1 MNISKRS
8 FLKGSAAL
16 AISGILGAGTSAFA
30 DDAAQGQEEKA
41 SLLGSVEETW
51 DADYVVVGSGIC
63 GLSSAV
69 DAAERGL
76 NVVLLEKNG
85 FLGGTSTV
93 AEMCFGVFTDMQKEA
108 GFTEELGSVAS
119 IMKTTQDYHHYK
131 TNALLTRKFYEESA
145 DNIAWLKK
153 QGVNFALVMGIGNSY
168 KTAHVYEGLGA
179 ATIKTLGAR
188 AEELGVQICTNAP
201 GKELVVEDGKVTGV
215 LADVDGKIVRINAKG
230 VLLATGGYSDNA
242 EMMKKYAHVDASITK
257 NAGIAGRDGDG
268 IAMALNIGASEWK
281 SMGAVMFFGAI
292 LKNDRFGTH
301 LYSATSSPGFR
312 FNERGVRYAD
322 EVIDQIN
329 FSHCGNI
336 MAQQKAS
343 WGLYSKATL
352 DDFVEN
358 GTIFGGGMY
367 TPAGAPLTELY
378 SQIEAD
384 MASDDP
390 QVFYCETLDDVAATA
405 GVDADVLKA
414 AVERYD
420 GYCKTGVDEEFL
432 KAPEYLI
439 PVGEGPY
446 YLFNQSLGYFT
457 TSDGLYVNEFNQV
470 LTADGEVIEGLFAGG
485 SDAGGLQGDTYDVG
499 ICPGSQQGWGLQ
511 SGRVAAKYVAEHM

>member
-1 MNISKRS
+1 MKNISRRS

-16 AISGILGAGTSAFA
+16 AAAGIIGLKTSAFA
-30 DDAAQGQEEKA
+30 DEAEENVEA
-41 SLLGSVEETW
+41 TSLIDSVEETW

-85 FLGGTSTV
+85 FLGGTSSV
-93 AEMCFGVFTDMQKEA
+93 AEMIFGVFTDMQKEA

-119 IMKTTQDYHHYK
+119 IMKTTQEYHHYK
-131 TNALLTRKFYEESA
+131 TNALITRKFYEESS
-145 DNIAWLKK
+145 DNINWLNK

-168 KTAHVYEGLGA
+168 KTAHVYDGLGA
-179 ATIKTLGAR
+179 KTIQTLGER
-188 AEELGVQICTNAP
+188 AEALGVKVCKNTP
-201 GKELVVEDGKVTGV
+201 GKELVMSDGKVTGII
-215 LADVDGKIVRINAKG
+215 ADVEGKIVKINSKA

-242 EMMKKYAHVDASITK
+242 EMMKKYAHVDAAITK
-257 NAGIAGRDGDG
+257 NAGVSGRDGDG
-268 IAMALNIGASEWK
+268 IAMALAAGASEWK

-292 LKNDRFGTH
+292 LKDDRFGTH
-301 LYSATSSPGFR
+301 LYSATSAPGFR
-312 FNERGVRYAD
+312 FNEKGVRYAD
-322 EVIDQIN
+322 EVIDQVN

-358 GTIFGGGMY
+358 GTQFGGGMY
-367 TPAGAPLTELY
+367 TLPGQPLTDLY
-378 SQIEAD
+378 SEIEKN
-384 MASDDP
+384 MSSEDP
-390 QVFYCETLDDVAATA
+390 QVFYCETLEDVAKVA
-405 GVDADVLKA
+405 GVDYETLKDS
-414 AVERYD
+414 VKKYD
-420 GYCKTGVDEEFL
+420 GYCETGVDEEFL
-432 KAPEYLI
+432 KAAEYLI

-446 YLFNQSLGYFT
+446 YLFKQSLGYFT

-470 LTADGEVIEGLFAGG
+470 LTADGNVIEGLFAGG

-499 ICPGSQQGWGLQ
+499 ICPGSQQGWGVQ